1 MTPNTPKAHVHLIYS
16 TWTQNLATL
25 ASAVPKIWLRTSK
38 LKMSR
43 VTLTTPLLGWFA
55 IRQIGHDI
63 VYQCTEYD
71 DSHLAIPEVSLG
83 LQNLKWSR
91 DFNHAHFVIHLL
103 GLDIAYV
110 CSKSDHLS
118 HSRYMVIAHQNL
130 NVSRDLNAPFRNG
143 LSPSCYDQTIYQ
155 I

>member
-1 MTPNTPKAHVHLIYS
+1 MT
-16 TWTQNLATL
+16 
-25 ASAVPKIWLRTSK
+25 
-38 LKMSR
+38 
-43 VTLTTPLLGWFA
+43 TLT
-55 IRQIGHDI
+55 
-63 VYQCTEYD
+63 
-71 DSHLAIPEVSLG
+71 LAIPEVSLG

-91 DFNHAHFVIHLL
+91 DFNHAHFVIHML